1 MREMDELTLY
11 ADSQVTI
18 SSGGPACFTLSGEV
32 DAWNVVAVTETLSR
46 HLPPGDVSLDLTDL
60 SFADVETIRALV
72 SLADGMDDGRRIVIH
87 GLPSRLSR
95 VLELVGWSNM
105 PRFVYES
112 DGPAA

>member
-32 DAWNVVAVTETLSR
+32 DAWNVAAVTETLAR
-46 HLPPGDVSLDLTDL
+46 HLPPGDVSLDLSDL

-87 GLPSRLSR
+87 GLPSRLRR

-105 PRFVYES
+105 PRFVNES